1 MIAPAFPQED
11 RRLALAFFLA
21 VSVHLFALLCG
32 PAAHHGR
39 VGSAKL
45 SARLNP
51 ALTSRPAEASR
62 DNLPDAPK
70 AIAKARTEAK
80 PAELESE
87 TANDEAAELG
97 NRSIAISGLP
107 APYFST
113 LDLTQSPRFDGDI
126 PEFLPMAISQKE
138 GRVIL
143 VIYLDENGVID
154 RLESSSEGGD
164 MSYASRYLEQ
174 LLRSTP
180 IKPGEIDGEP
190 VRTRWV
196 IEFSVSPGSGDIL
209 TSSAAPA
216 SSGPLS
222 SR

>member
-1 MIAPAFPQED
+1 MIAAAFPEED

-21 VSVHLFALLCG
+21 ASLHLFALFSG

-39 VGSAKL
+39 IGSAML

-51 ALTSRPAEASR
+51 VQTSRPAEASR
-62 DNLPDAPK
+62 DIRQDAPK
-70 AIAKARTEAK
+70 AIPKARSEAK
-80 PAELESE
+80 PAELKSE
-87 TANDEAAELG
+87 TANDDAAELG

-113 LDLTQSPRFDGDI
+113 LDLTQSPRFGEDI

-196 IEFSVSPGSGDIL
+196 IEFSVSPGSGDIV
-209 TSSAAPA
+209 TSSAGPA
-216 SSGPLS
+216 SSAPLS
-222 SR
+222 R

>member
-1 MIAPAFPQED
+1 MIAPAFPKDD
-11 RRLALAFFLA
+11 RRLALAFLLA
-21 VSVHLFALLCG
+21 VSVHLFALFCG
-32 PAAHHGR
+32 PTAHHGR
-39 VGSAKL
+39 VGSTKL

-51 ALTSRPAEASR
+51 IPTSRPAEASR
-62 DNLPDAPK
+62 DNRQDAPK
-70 AIAKARTEAK
+70 PIPSARSEAK
-80 PAELESE
+80 PAELKSAP
-87 TANDEAAELG
+87 ANDEAAQLG
-97 NRSIAISGLP
+97 NRSIAIPGLP

-113 LDLTQSPRFDGDI
+113 LDLTQSPRFGEDI

-154 RLESSSEGGD
+154 RLESSSEGSD

-196 IEFSVSPGSGDIL
+196 IEFSVSPGSADIL
-209 TSSAAPA
+209 SSSTGTA